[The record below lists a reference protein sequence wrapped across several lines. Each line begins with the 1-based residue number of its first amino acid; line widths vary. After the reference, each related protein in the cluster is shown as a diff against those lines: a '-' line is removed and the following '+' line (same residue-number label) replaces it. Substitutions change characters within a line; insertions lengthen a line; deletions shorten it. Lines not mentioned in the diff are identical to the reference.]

1 PAAWW
6 DLAGLGT
13 VARAGPGRGGGR
25 GRGPRWRRSRRPP
38 PRNWLT
44 ASARPATARAWA
56 GRVVT
61 RVVVVSHQ
69 RREFLP
75 VLGGRRPAPSW
86 AAAGVLGPG
95 GCLEGLREL
104 IRGVS
109 RHVSSSRP
117 RSPWGTGGG
126 PWPRRRPAVGD
137 GCGST
142 ARRWG
147 GPPPPPAPA
156 WSAPLRCHPGSGGSP
171 STGSPRPGRT
181 SRDLR

>member
-1 PAAWW
+1 MGEVPAAWW

-95 GCLEGLREL
+95 GCLCRC
-104 IRGVS
+104 RGRS
-109 RHVSSSRP
+109 RQ
-117 RSPWGTGGG
+117 TGGHAEE
-126 PWPRRRPAVGD
+126 RRR
-137 GCGST
+137 
-142 ARRWG
+142 R
-147 GPPPPPAPA
+147 
-156 WSAPLRCHPGSGGSP
+156 
-171 STGSPRPGRT
+171 
-181 SRDLR
+181 